1 MTGGAI
7 QLLLSSLLL
16 HFWLS
21 GYAFK
26 LQPKLK
32 A

>member
-16 HFWLS
+16 RFWLY
-21 GYAFK
+21 GYVFK
-26 LQPKLK
+26 RYPKLK